1 MRQWQRPLEFD
12 RPTFEMLNFN
22 NIYTDSRKDFRWR
35 YCPNFDGDEKSLTAS
50 VYTTK
55 SFECADDVESKNF
68 PLTEE
73 GFEESKTW
81 VQQKF
86 DEFVA
91 ANPDRY

>member
-22 NIYTDSRKDFRWR
+22 NIYTESRKDFRWR
-35 YCPNFDGDEKSLTAS
+35 FCPNMDGEEKTLTAS
-50 VYTTK
+50 VYTFK
-55 SFECADDVESKNF
+55 CFECADDVENMDF

-73 GFEESKTW
+73 GFEKSKKW

-91 ANPDRY
+91 ENPDRY